1 MQQAITLDSFLAFLT
16 YFGAGLG
23 VLFIAAAIMLLV
35 TPHSEI
41 RLIRAGNTAAAVA
54 FGGSLVG
61 LALPVHSAISHSV
74 SLLDALIW
82 GIVAAVVQVLAF
94 VIARIAGGKLFSKQ
108 IDDDVISA
116 GIFSAAIAI
125 SMGLVNAAAI
135 TP

>member
-23 VLFIAAAIMLLV
+23 VMFVAATIVLLV

-41 RLIRAGNTAAAVA
+41 KLIRAGNTAAAIA

-82 GIVAAVVQVLAF
+82 GLVAAVVQVLAF
-94 VIARIAGGKLFSKQ
+94 LVARIASGTLSKQ
-108 IDDDVISA
+108 IDDNVVSA

>member
-23 VLFIAAAIMLLV
+23 VLFVAATIVLLV

-41 RLIRAGNTAAAVA
+41 KLIRAGNTAAAIA

-82 GIVAAVVQVLAF
+82 GLVAAVVQVLAF
-94 VIARIAGGKLFSKQ
+94 IIARVASGALSRQ
-108 IDDDVISA
+108 IDDNVVSA

>member
-23 VLFIAAAIMLLV
+23 VLFIAATIVLLV

-41 RLIRAGNTAAAVA
+41 KLIRAGNTAAAIA

-74 SLLDALIW
+74 SVLDALIW

-94 VIARIAGGKLFSKQ
+94 LIARVASGTLSRQ
-108 IDDDVISA
+108 IDDNVVSA

>member
-1 MQQAITLDSFLAFLT
+1 MQQAITLDSFVAFLT

-23 VLFIAAAIMLLV
+23 VLFVAAAIVLLV

-41 RLIRAGNTAAAVA
+41 KLIRAGNTAAAIA

-82 GIVAAVVQVLAF
+82 GLVAAVVQVLAF
-94 VIARIAGGKLFSKQ
+94 LVARIASGTLSKQ
-108 IDDDVISA
+108 IDDNVVSA

>member
-1 MQQAITLDSFLAFLT
+1 MQQAITLDSFVAFLT

-23 VLFIAAAIMLLV
+23 VLFVAAAIVLLV

-41 RLIRAGNTAAAVA
+41 RLIRAGNTAAAIA

-82 GIVAAVVQVLAF
+82 GLVAAVVQVLAF
-94 VIARIAGGKLFSKQ
+94 LVARIASGTLSKQ
-108 IDDDVISA
+108 IDDNVVSA

>member
-1 MQQAITLDSFLAFLT
+1 MQQSITLDSLLAFLA
-16 YFGAGLG
+16 YFGVGLG
-23 VLFIAAAIMLLV
+23 VLFVAAAIVLLV

-54 FGGSLVG
+54 FGGSLIG

-74 SLLDALIW
+74 SLLDAVIW
-82 GIVAAVVQVLAF
+82 GLVAAVVQVLAF
-94 VIARIAGGKLFSKQ
+94 LIARVASGTLSKQ
-108 IDDDVISA
+108 IDDNVVSA

>member
-1 MQQAITLDSFLAFLT
+1 MQHAITLDSFLAFLT
-16 YFGAGLG
+16 YFGVGLG
-23 VLFIAAAIMLLV
+23 VLFAAAAIVLLV

-74 SLLDALIW
+74 SLLDAVIW
-82 GIVAAVVQVLAF
+82 GLVAAVVQVLAF
-94 VIARIAGGKLFSKQ
+94 LVARVASGTLSKQ
-108 IDDDVISA
+108 IDDNVVSA

>member
-23 VLFIAAAIMLLV
+23 VLFIAAAIVLLV

-41 RLIRAGNTAAAVA
+41 KLIRAGNTAAAIA

-61 LALPVHSAISHSV
+61 LALPVHSAISYSV

-82 GIVAAVVQVLAF
+82 GLVAAVVQVLAF
-94 VIARIAGGKLFSKQ
+94 LVARVASGKLSAQ
-108 IDDDVISA
+108 IDDNVVSA

>member
-1 MQQAITLDSFLAFLT
+1 MQQAITLDSFIAFLT

-23 VLFIAAAIMLLV
+23 VLFVAAAIVLLV

-41 RLIRAGNTAAAVA
+41 KLIRAGNTAAAIA

-82 GIVAAVVQVLAF
+82 GLVAAVVQVLAF
-94 VIARIAGGKLFSKQ
+94 IIARIASGALSRQ
-108 IDDDVISA
+108 IDDNVVSA

>member
-23 VLFIAAAIMLLV
+23 VMFVAATIVLLV

-41 RLIRAGNTAAAVA
+41 KLIRAGNTAAAVA

-82 GIVAAVVQVLAF
+82 GLVAAVVQVLAF
-94 VIARIAGGKLFSKQ
+94 LVARIASGTLSKQ
-108 IDDDVISA
+108 IDDNVVSA